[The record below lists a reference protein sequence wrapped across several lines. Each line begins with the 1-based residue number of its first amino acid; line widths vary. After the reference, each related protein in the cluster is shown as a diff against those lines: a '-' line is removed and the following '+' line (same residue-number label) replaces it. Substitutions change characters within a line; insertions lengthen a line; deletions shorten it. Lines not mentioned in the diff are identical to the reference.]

1 MEPKPRGRPR
11 GTGPKQLEQAV
22 AGNDKPVQKRPVG
35 RPPKLAPPKRT
46 DVRLGKHTVRG
57 TPAVLRSQLPG
68 TVNPLHSIFNPQPA
82 ATSSRS
88 PSTIVPPSVDTSTKT
103 DPPMADEG
111 QQDGEEDGTD
121 GLLNDGVGEEDEG
134 SDDEEQDGEAP
145 EDRPTPP
152 SSQPRHKLP
161 GWLQSQF
168 DKKLMLAGI
177 RDKGV
182 PLLYSRDKTFWFPI
196 EDPYFA
202 LQHPESLSPQKMF
215 QARFFLWDPDVLL
228 GGARIPCL
236 ICRTGLNRLC
246 PIPRPRRCVDLD
258 SNFWIIGY
266 RYHCPN
272 CAHPKSG
279 RKTVTFRSW
288 DPRIIQNLPQSLA
301 DSFPV
306 RLTHRSGISNSLF
319 MFMRSCFQSG
329 MGAKQFSDALRV
341 RHLEYYDTL
350 QIKYLSALAKQ
361 KDMNKW
367 LGTKYRSFLPFEDTS
382 PDGYHGF
389 VPSSQ
394 WLRDLYDKF
403 IEDHEHD
410 FNQAIALLTALI
422 CHKGH
427 QKGYPESGF

>member
-1 MEPKPRGRPR
+1 MSA
-11 GTGPKQLEQAV
+11 LFL
-22 AGNDKPVQKRPVG
+22 
-35 RPPKLAPPKRT
+35 PPLTRSK
-46 DVRLGKHTVRG
+46 TVRG
-57 TPAVLRSQLPG
+57 TPAVLRSQQPPG
-68 TVNPLHSIFNPQPA
+68 AVNANPLHAIFNPQPA
-82 ATSSRS
+82 ATSGRS
-88 PSTIVPPSVDTSTKT
+88 PRTVGTPSADTTPDADSTGVV
-103 DPPMADEG
+103 DEG
-111 QQDGEEDGTD
+111 QPDGEDDGTD

-134 SDDEEQDGEAP
+134 SDNEEQGGDASEGAANP
-145 EDRPTPP
+145 QISGAR
-152 SSQPRHKLP
+152 RKLP

-168 DKKLMLAGI
+168 DEKLKLAGI
-177 RDKGV
+177 RDKGL
-182 PLLYSRDKTFWFPI
+182 PLLYSRDKTFWFPV

-202 LQHPESLSPQKMF
+202 LQHPDALSPQKMF

-228 GGARIPCL
+228 NGAQIPCP

-246 PIPRPRRCVDLD
+246 SIPRPRRCVDLD

-266 RYHCPN
+266 RYLCPK
-272 CAHPKSG
+272 CVHPKSG
-279 RKTVTFRSW
+279 RRTVTFRSW
-288 DPRIIQNLPQSLA
+288 DPRVIRNLPRSLA

-306 RLTHRSGISNSLF
+306 RLTHRSGISDSLF

-341 RHLEYYDTL
+341 RHLEYYDGL

-361 KDMNKW
+361 KGMSTW

-422 CHKGH
+422 CAIDHSFKVWIL
-427 QKGYPESGF
+427 QWSFR